1 MNPLDFELDY
11 ARSGGEFN
19 GLIVLAGWFLFF
31 VMFLFVINRFSTSS
45 QTASRFLLIIHSV
58 AALLIALSGLFTVPA
73 ILGLFFMLWVSYSI
87 MSSSITRIK

>member
-11 ARSGGEFN
+11 ASGEGGFN

-31 VMFLFVINRFSTSS
+31 VMFLFVIDRFNTSNQS
-45 QTASRFLLIIHSV
+45 ASKVLLIIHSV
-58 AALLIALSGLFTVPA
+58 AAFLIALSGLFTVPA

-87 MSSSITRIK
+87 MLSSITRIK